1 MSEGRALLLVINGR
15 GKKGKGNRPD
25 LISVVK
31 KKHLIQSEE
40 GAILISE

>member
-1 MSEGRALLLVINGR
+1 MCSFISDKWE